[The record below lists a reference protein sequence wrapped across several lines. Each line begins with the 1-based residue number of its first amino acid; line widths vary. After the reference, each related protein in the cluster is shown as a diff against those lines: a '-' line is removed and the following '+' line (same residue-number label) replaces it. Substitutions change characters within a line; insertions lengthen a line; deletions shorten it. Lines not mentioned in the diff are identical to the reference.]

1 MAMAIWRP
9 CKYEVGAES
18 RALVIS
24 ISPGAMWASP
34 PEADAEAVQS
44 GVFRVI
50 DGIRVQV
57 STQSSNPYLL

>member
-1 MAMAIWRP
+1 MAIWRP

-18 RALVIS
+18 RPLVIS

-34 PEADAEAVQS
+34 PEAVQS
-44 GVFRVI
+44 DVFRVI